1 MEKRDLYDK
10 NRNLTGEFI
19 FKGDPVPKGKY
30 IIVLLVM
37 IQNSKGEFLI
47 QKRSK
52 QKGGK
57 FAATGGHVK
66 SGQTS
71 VQGMIDEIQEEI
83 GLVVKPEELE
93 LLYTAREDEQDVFFD
108 LYYMKKDIDISKL
121 VLQEEE
127 VELVQWN
134 TIEEI
139 DELIKKDS
147 KTEKWI
153 RKYSMGVEF
162 INNIPRYCLWL
173 KDIKPNEL
181 NSMPLIKKR
190 VVQCKEWRENSVK
203 TGDAYKLR
211 DIPHLFRPCKQY
223 KDVPYI
229 AVPLVSSSARKY
241 MPMGFIDNGMIPGNN
256 LFSIFDASLFDF
268 GILTS
273 NVHMS
278 WIRIVGGRLK
288 SDWRYSKDIVYNNFP
303 WPNPTD
309 EQKTKIEKT
318 AQAILDA
325 RAKYPESSLA
335 DLYDEVLM
343 PADLRKAHQAN
354 DRAVMEA
361 YGFAKDITESEIV
374 AELFKMYENL
384 TEGK

>member
-1 MEKRDLYDK
+1 MACPANCHTDSENLRFSNEKRIYNLDGTEIVAENINPYLMDSK
-10 NRNLTGEFI
+10 NIFI
-19 FKGDPVPKGKY
+19 ESRSESICKIPEIASGFKAADNGF
-30 IIVLLVM
+30 LLLN
-37 IQNSKGEFLI
+37 QAEK
-47 QKRSK
+47 
-52 QKGGK
+52 
-57 FAATGGHVK
+57 
-66 SGQTS
+66 
-71 VQGMIDEIQEEI
+71 
-83 GLVVKPEELE
+83 EEL
-93 LLYTAREDEQDVFFD
+93 L
-108 LYYMKKDIDISKL
+108 KKEPKA
-121 VLQEEE
+121 
-127 VELVQWN
+127 
-134 TIEEI
+134 
-139 DELIKKDS
+139 
-147 KTEKWI
+147 EKWI
-153 RKYSMGVEF
+153 RQYSMGVEF

-181 NSMPLIKKR
+181 NCMPLIKKR
-190 VVQCKEWRENSVK
+190 VAQCKEWRENSVK

-361 YGFAKDITESEIV
+361 YGFAKDMTESEIV
-374 AELFKMYENL
+374 AELFKMYEKL
-384 TEGK
+384 TEGR